1 MTRRLALLLSCCLP
15 LSALAQ
21 VAPPPPAGTAPT
33 RQVVGPQTD
42 PARQALD
49 AWLVAFNS
57 NERKQLEAFRDRYQP
72 TMDVDGMLDFHR
84 RTGGFKLLR
93 REPAASG
100 SARVLVQELDSDTV
114 ARVKTTLRAGQPLAL
129 DIDRIERPA
138 DLRIPRLDQTAAVD
152 ALAAK
157 ADVMARQDAFAG
169 VLLVARGGKVL
180 LQRGWGL
187 ADRAVGTPVTLD
199 TKFRLGSM
207 NKMFTAV
214 ATLQLVQAGKLS
226 LDGSVGQYLPNYPN
240 PAIAKVTI
248 RQLLT
253 HTGGTGDIFGPE
265 FDQHR
270 LALKTH
276 DDYVRLYGARGPDHP
291 PGQGFSYSNYGF
303 VLLGDIIEH
312 VSGQSYYDYVNQHVF
327 APAGMRDSGS
337 LPEDVAVPGR
347 AQAYTRKDGD
357 AAWTNAADTLPYRG
371 TAAGGGYSTASDLLK
386 FARALQSGKLLPP
399 APLAEATREQTP
411 VYGYGFN
418 VADEQGVPV
427 YGHGGGAPGM
437 NGELRIFPTLDE
449 VVVALANVDPQSA
462 TRLVE
467 FYQLRMPL
475 SK

>member
-1 MTRRLALLLSCCLP
+1 MARRLALLLFCCLP

-21 VAPPPPAGTAPT
+21 IASPPHAGTAPAHH
-33 RQVVGPQTD
+33 VVASQTGS
-42 PARQALD
+42 ARQALD

-57 NERKQLEAFRDRYQP
+57 NQRKPLDAFRDRYQP

-84 RTGGFKLLR
+84 RTGGFRMLR
-93 REPAASG
+93 RESAASG
-100 SARVLVQELDSDTV
+100 SAQMLVQELDSDTV
-114 ARVKTTLRAGQPLAL
+114 ARVKATVQAGKPLAL
-129 DIDRIERPA
+129 DINRVERPA
-138 DLRIPRLDQTAAVD
+138 DLRIPRLEQTAVVD
-152 ALAAK
+152 ALAAR
-157 ADVMARQDAFAG
+157 AAVMAKQDAFAG

-180 LQRGWGL
+180 LQRSWGL
-187 ADRAVGTPVTLD
+187 ADRAVGTPATLD

-226 LDGSVGQYLPNYPN
+226 LDGRVGQYLPNYPN
-240 PAIAKVTI
+240 RDIAKVTI

-265 FDQHR
+265 FDKHR
-270 LALKTH
+270 LSLKTH
-276 DDYVRLYGARGPDHP
+276 DDYVRLYGARGPDQA
-291 PGQGFSYSNYGF
+291 PGKGISYSNYGF

-337 LPEDVAVPGR
+337 LPEDVDVPGR
-347 AQAYTRKDGD
+347 APAYTRRDGD

-371 TAAGGGYSTASDLLK
+371 TAAGGGYSTAGDLLK
-386 FARALQSGKLLPP
+386 FAYALQSGKLLPP
-399 APLAEATREQTP
+399 ALLAEATRKQTP
-411 VYGYGFN
+411 MYGYGFN

-449 VVVALANVDPQSA
+449 VVVALANLDPQSA
-462 TRLVE
+462 TRLLE
-467 FYQLRMPL
+467 YYQLRMPL